1 MQILYQDKHLL
12 VINKPSG
19 LLSQPGSLND
29 SVTHRLESEF
39 PFLGVVHRLDQG
51 TSGIMV
57 IALNQKSL
65 SHLAKQFQFRTTFKV
80 YEAEVFGQ
88 LPMTK
93 GRIDLPLRCDWPN
106 RPKQEVH
113 TEGKPSV
120 TNWQCTQSS
129 KKRSRVTLIPH
140 TGRSHQL
147 RVHLASIGHPIIGD
161 YFYAQGE
168 ALAMSGRLHLHAKR
182 LVIHHPITNQRIEF
196 NCDAPF

>member
-29 SVTHRLESEF
+29 SVTHRLQNEF

-57 IALNQKSL
+57 IALNQKAL
-65 SHLAKQFQFRTTFKV
+65 SHLAKQFQFRSTFKV

-88 LPMTK
+88 LPLIK

-120 TNWQCTQSS
+120 THWQCIESS
-129 KKRSRVTLIPH
+129 AKRSRVQLIPH

-147 RVHLASIGHPIIGD
+147 RVHLASIGRPIIGD

-168 ALAMSGRLHLHAKR
+168 ALAMSPRLHLHAKR
-182 LVIHHPITNQRIEF
+182 LVINHPITNQRIEF
-196 NCDAPF
+196 KCYAPF